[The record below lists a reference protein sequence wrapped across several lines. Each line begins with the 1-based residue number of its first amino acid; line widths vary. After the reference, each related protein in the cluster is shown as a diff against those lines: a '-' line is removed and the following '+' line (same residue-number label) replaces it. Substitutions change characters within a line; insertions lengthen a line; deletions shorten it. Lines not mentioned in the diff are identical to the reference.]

1 MHKSNAFFKCWKQ
14 NKTKK
19 INPQDVFFIT
29 TSSIIPPFVHL
40 HHWGFPTLYFCCKK
54 KSCLLFQVAHM
65 NKKYKL
71 IWVRGKQPATAL
83 RNPFWS
89 ASLLTSILHS
99 AMAGLPLSQRSHF
112 PEIHENYFL
121 GFLNYVCTSKYIAQF
136 ACFKISYKWNYN
148 MGIIL
153 WLVFFA

>member
-1 MHKSNAFFKCWKQ
+1 MGKIVILLMHKSNAFFKCWKQ

-19 INPQDVFFIT
+19 MNPQDVFFIT

-99 AMAGLPLSQRSHF
+99 AMAGLPLSQRSLSWNPWELF
-112 PEIHENYFL
+112 PWLFKLRLY
-121 GFLNYVCTSKYIAQF
+121 
-136 ACFKISYKWNYN
+136 FKIYCSVC
-148 MGIIL
+148 L
-153 WLVFFA
+153 L